1 MSSATML
8 RDLIASRTAVAPPVG
23 SNSFVPAEVLQNA
36 GRLTRADVDAC
47 DFGVVKIDDTA
58 TILLFNLYEGELAS
72 LTPSQA
78 EGKKFFTQIGPCAN
92 NGLFFGAFKR
102 GVAANNLNVTFPYT
116 FTYRMKPTNVL
127 IHLYRDNAS
136 KTNWIFVKKA

>member
-1 MSSATML
+1 MSTATML
-8 RDLIASRTAVAPPVG
+8 RDRLANRAPAP
-23 SNSFVPAEVLQNA
+23 SPMAPASFVPPEVLQNA

-47 DFGVVKIDDTA
+47 DFGVVKLADDA
-58 TILLFNLYEGELAS
+58 TILLFNQYESELAS
-72 LTPSQA
+72 VAPSNA

-102 GVAANNLNVTFPYT
+102 GVAANNLNTTFPYT
-116 FTYRMKPTNVL
+116 FTYRMKPTNVN

-136 KTNWIFVKKA
+136 KTNWVFVKKA

>member
-1 MSSATML
+1 MSTATML
-8 RDLIASRTAVAPPVG
+8 RDRLANRTTSPAPVG

-36 GRLTRADVDAC
+36 GRLTRADVDPV
-47 DFGVVKIDDTA
+47 DFRVVKIEDSG
-58 TILLFNLYEGELAS
+58 TIWVYNQYEAGMAS
-72 LTPSQA
+72 VSGPQA
-78 EGKKFFTQIGPCAN
+78 AGKKFFTQIAPCSN

-102 GVAANNLNVTFPYT
+102 GVAASNLNVTFPYT

-136 KTNWIFVKKA
+136 KTNWVFVKKA

>member
-1 MSSATML
+1 MTTASML
-8 RDLIASRTAVAPPVG
+8 RDRISSRNAAPASP
-23 SNSFVPAEVLQNA
+23 SSFVPQEVLQNA
-36 GRLTRADVDAC
+36 GRLTRADVDSF
-47 DFGVVKIDDTA
+47 DFGVVKVADDA
-58 TILLFNLYEGELAS
+58 TILLFNQYESDLAS
-72 LTPSQA
+72 VTPPQA

-102 GVAANNLNVTFPYT
+102 GVASNNLNVTFPYT
-116 FTYRMKPTNVL
+116 FTYRMKPTNVI